1 MRITREARK
10 FLEDVLTPLPW
21 WEDALCAQVDPELF
35 FPDKGGSNRD
45 GKAVCSRCTV
55 KDLCLQEALAGDWGD
70 FGTWAGTTP
79 QERRKMG
86 RAA

>member
-1 MRITREARK
+1 MKISREARK

-21 WEDALCAQVDPELF
+21 WEDALCAQVDPDLF
-35 FPDKGGSNRD
+35 YPEKGGSNTAAR
-45 GKAVCSRCTV
+45 KVCSRCPVRT
-55 KDLCLQEALAGDWGD
+55 LCLQEALSGDWGD
-70 FGTWAGTTP
+70 FGLWAGTSP